1 MLAILGCAGLLG
13 IIAAL
18 LVAAFKPLTPEDKLD
33 IATKQLMSANT
44 NWNMS
49 DEERQKYIDAHSRA
63 MDEVAKA
70 HLKKI
75 GK

>member
-49 DEERQKYIDAHSRA
+49 DE
-63 MDEVAKA
+63 
-70 HLKKI
+70 
-75 GK
+75 